1 VYGSHKT
8 DSYSE
13 STCVYRTFKPGPA
26 RQAFRG
32 YLSLAGIPLG
42 VASSALVPGGSKLLL
57 LPPLCDWEVVP
68 QLCLRFVVLF
78 SSKELQALKVVVVSF
93 PLVFV
98 MEFFVVIC

>member
-32 YLSLAGIPLG
+32 YLS
-42 VASSALVPGGSKLLL
+42 
-57 LPPLCDWEVVP
+57 LCDWEVVP